1 LNKILKKF
9 IIFLS
14 LLVIVSGTYFA
25 YIHFYKP
32 WSDSKRASLEAD
44 SNKVLDDE
52 LYIEPDNIKDL
63 QLATDAENIA
73 PSIAATSAAANV
85 KSKQLPVEYIS
96 QLPELPT
103 GCEITSLAEVL
114 NYLGYE
120 VDKEYLAE
128 NDLKMIDDLSG
139 SFNSYFIGSPW
150 SESGWGCFAP
160 AITNA
165 GNKYLT
171 SIKSSKKAYNISG
184 STLSQLLAEI
194 RNGNPVIVWV
204 TTRLD
209 ERTIFDN
216 IEMDNG
222 TIFKWPENEHCV
234 VLIGY
239 DLNSPQTVT
248 VADPL
253 AGVVERT
260 YSQFNSR
267 YNELGKRAVVIK

>member
-14 LLVIVSGTYFA
+14 LLVITGGTYFT
-25 YIHFYKP
+25 YINIYKP
-32 WSDSKRASLEAD
+32 WLDSKRASLEAD
-44 SNKVLDDE
+44 SNKILGDQ
-52 LYIEPDNIKDL
+52 LYIEPDNVKDL
-63 QLATDAENIA
+63 QLATEASNA
-73 PSIAATSAAANV
+73 QASLSATTANV

-114 NYLGYE
+114 NYLGYK
-120 VDKEYLAE
+120 VDKEYLAK
-128 NDLKMIDDLSG
+128 NDLKTLDDLDG
-139 SFNSYFIGSPW
+139 SFNNYFIGSPW
-150 SESGWGCFAP
+150 YVSGWGCFAP
-160 AITNA
+160 AIMNA
-165 GNKYLT
+165 ANKYLT
-171 SIKSSKKAYNISG
+171 NIKSTKKAYNISG
-184 STLSQLLAEI
+184 STLSQLLTEVQ
-194 RNGNPVIVWV
+194 NGNPVIVWI

-209 ERTIFDN
+209 ERTVFDN
-216 IEMDNG
+216 IEMNNG
-222 TIFKWPENEHCV
+222 TNFKWPKNEHCV
-234 VLIGY
+234 VLTGF

-253 AGVVERT
+253 AGVVERI

>member
-1 LNKILKKF
+1 LNKKLRNF
-9 IIFLS
+9 IIFSS
-14 LLVIVSGTYFA
+14 LLAISIGTYYT
-25 YIHFYKP
+25 YINFYKP
-32 WSDSKRASLEAD
+32 WYDAKHASLEAD
-44 SNKVLDDE
+44 SNKILDDE
-52 LYIEPDNIKDL
+52 LYIEPDNVKDL
-63 QLATDAENIA
+63 QLATEAVNSET
-73 PSIAATSAAANV
+73 SSSTTAAIV
-85 KSKQLPVEYIS
+85 KAKQLPVEYIS

-114 NYLGYE
+114 NYLGYQ

-128 NDLKMIDDLSG
+128 NDLKMLDDLDG
-139 SFNSYFIGSPW
+139 SFNNYFIGSPW
-150 SESGWGCFAP
+150 DENGWGCFAP

-165 GNKYLT
+165 ANKYLT

-184 STLSQLLAEI
+184 SSLSQLFTEI
-194 RNGNPVIVWV
+194 QNGNPVIVWV

-209 ERTIFDN
+209 ERTVFDN
-216 IEMDNG
+216 IEMNNG
-222 TIFKWPENEHCV
+222 TTFKWPENEHCV
-234 VLIGY
+234 VLVGY

>member
-1 LNKILKKF
+1 LNKKLRNF
-9 IIFLS
+9 IIFSS
-14 LLVIVSGTYFA
+14 LLAISIGTYYT
-25 YIHFYKP
+25 YINFYKP
-32 WSDSKRASLEAD
+32 WYDAKQASLEAD
-44 SNKVLDDE
+44 SNKILDDE
-52 LYIEPDNIKDL
+52 LYIEPDNVKDL
-63 QLATDAENIA
+63 QLATEAVNSET
-73 PSIAATSAAANV
+73 SSSTTAAIV
-85 KSKQLPVEYIS
+85 KAKQLPVEYIS

-114 NYLGYE
+114 NYLGYQ

-128 NDLKMIDDLSG
+128 NDLKMLDDLDG
-139 SFNSYFIGSPW
+139 SFNNYFIGSPW
-150 SESGWGCFAP
+150 DENGWGCFAP

-165 GNKYLT
+165 ANKYLT

-184 STLSQLLAEI
+184 SSLSQLFTEI
-194 RNGNPVIVWV
+194 QNGNPVIVWV

-209 ERTIFDN
+209 ERTVFDN
-216 IEMDNG
+216 IEMNNG
-222 TIFKWPENEHCV
+222 SIFKWPENEHCV
-234 VLIGY
+234 VLIGF

-253 AGVVERT
+253 EGVVNRT

>member
-1 LNKILKKF
+1 MNKKLRNF
-9 IIFLS
+9 IIFSS
-14 LLVIVSGTYFA
+14 LLAISIGTYYT
-25 YIHFYKP
+25 YINFYKP
-32 WSDSKRASLEAD
+32 WYDAKHASLEAD
-44 SNKVLDDE
+44 SNKILDDE
-52 LYIEPDNIKDL
+52 LYIEPDNVKDL
-63 QLATDAENIA
+63 QLATEAVNSET
-73 PSIAATSAAANV
+73 SSSTTAAIV
-85 KSKQLPVEYIS
+85 KAKQLPVEYIS

-114 NYLGYE
+114 NYLGYQ

-128 NDLKMIDDLSG
+128 NDLKMLDDLDG
-139 SFNSYFIGSPW
+139 SFNNYFIGSPW
-150 SESGWGCFAP
+150 DENGWGCFAP

-165 GNKYLT
+165 ANKYLT

-184 STLSQLLAEI
+184 SSLSQLFTEI
-194 RNGNPVIVWV
+194 QNGNPVIVWV

-209 ERTIFDN
+209 ERTVFDN
-216 IEMDNG
+216 IEMNNG
-222 TIFKWPENEHCV
+222 TTFKWPENEHCV
-234 VLIGY
+234 VLVGY

>member
-1 LNKILKKF
+1 LNKKLRNF
-9 IIFLS
+9 IIFSS
-14 LLVIVSGTYFA
+14 LLAISIGTYYT
-25 YIHFYKP
+25 YINFYKP
-32 WSDSKRASLEAD
+32 WYDAKQASLEAD
-44 SNKVLDDE
+44 SNKILDDE
-52 LYIEPDNIKDL
+52 LYIEPDNVKDL
-63 QLATDAENIA
+63 QLATEAVNSET
-73 PSIAATSAAANV
+73 SSSTTAAIV
-85 KSKQLPVEYIS
+85 KAKQLPVEYIS

-114 NYLGYE
+114 NYLGYQ

-128 NDLKMIDDLSG
+128 NDLKMLDDLDG
-139 SFNSYFIGSPW
+139 SFNNYFIGSPW
-150 SESGWGCFAP
+150 DENGWGCFAP

-165 GNKYLT
+165 ANKYLT

-184 STLSQLLAEI
+184 SSLSQLFTEI
-194 RNGNPVIVWV
+194 QNGNPVIVWV

-209 ERTIFDN
+209 ERTVFDN
-216 IEMDNG
+216 IEMNNG
-222 TIFKWPENEHCV
+222 TTFKWPENEHCV
-234 VLIGY
+234 VLVGY

>member
-1 LNKILKKF
+1 MNKKLRNF
-9 IIFLS
+9 IIFSS
-14 LLVIVSGTYFA
+14 LLAISIGTYYT
-25 YIHFYKP
+25 YINFYKP
-32 WSDSKRASLEAD
+32 WYDAKHASLEAD
-44 SNKVLDDE
+44 SNKILDDE
-52 LYIEPDNIKDL
+52 LYIEPDNVKDL
-63 QLATDAENIA
+63 QLATEAVNSET
-73 PSIAATSAAANV
+73 SSSTTAAIV
-85 KSKQLPVEYIS
+85 KAKQLPVEYIS

-114 NYLGYE
+114 NYLGYQ

-128 NDLKMIDDLSG
+128 NDLKMLDDLDG
-139 SFNSYFIGSPW
+139 SFNNYFIGSPW
-150 SESGWGCFAP
+150 DENGWGCFAP
-160 AITNA
+160 AISNA
-165 GNKYLT
+165 ANKYLT

-184 STLSQLLAEI
+184 SSLSQLFTEI
-194 RNGNPVIVWV
+194 QNGNPVIVWV

-209 ERTIFDN
+209 ERTVFDN
-216 IEMDNG
+216 IEMNNG

-234 VLIGY
+234 VLVGF

-253 AGVVERT
+253 EGVVNRT